1 MYVFFFKWGS
11 PSLCIE
17 KKDVR
22 NGDNF
27 FHLLYGKG
35 TVLMQEDDTPYN
47 TLLLQHDIKSL
58 SRSQGSIHEN
68 LPTDLPKYTGKVE
81 AMSMPS

>member
-1 MYVFFFKWGS
+1 
-11 PSLCIE
+11 
-17 KKDVR
+17 
-22 NGDNF
+22 
-27 FHLLYGKG
+27 
-35 TVLMQEDDTPYN
+35 MQEDDTPYN